1 MTWWQELPRGA
12 VPAPVEDTEADQ
24 LAVPRISFPV
34 PARLHPAADELEE
47 RTLAW
52 LRDFGIIHTDA
63 EEAYLRRST
72 LGRTYAWMIPEGET
86 ERVLVATQFCIWATV
101 QDDHYTEEL
110 GLEGKTTALA
120 SHLLAC
126 EAIAENPHAPPGGHR
141 PIELAYRDLFARIEQ
156 IATPQQVLRIRKGM
170 LHYSVGA
177 AADAAYT
184 AAGIVPSVT
193 EYRRIR
199 HLIAHLHHHF
209 VLTEVAQGFEMPPN
223 LLLDAQIRELT
234 DLAIQIIGLTN
245 DVLGCPR
252 DVQRRHI
259 ANLPMVLAHHHG
271 CSVQEGIDH
280 TAAEV
285 TRHTDNFVQLSTHL
299 RHRGIRVIDQY
310 IRGLEEQ
317 IAGHLAWLHETGRYE
332 IGL

>member
-1 MTWWQELPRGA
+1 MTWWQDQRLAASPPTEA
-12 VPAPVEDTEADQ
+12 TEADR
-24 LAVPRISFPV
+24 LVVPRISFPV

-52 LRDFGIIHTDA
+52 LRDFDIIRSDA
-63 EEAYLRRST
+63 DEAYLRHST

-101 QDDHYTEEL
+101 QDDRYTEEL
-110 GLEGKTTALA
+110 GLGRKTTALA

-126 EAIAENPHAPPGGHR
+126 ERIAENPHAPVSGP

-170 LHYSVGA
+170 LHYCVGA
-177 AADAAYT
+177 AADAAYA
-184 AAGIVPSVT
+184 AAGMVPPVA

-209 VLTEVAQGFEMPPN
+209 VLTEVAQGFEMPPD
-223 LLLDAQIRELT
+223 LLLDQQIRDLT
-234 DLAIQIIGLTN
+234 DLAIQTIGLTN

-252 DVQRRHI
+252 DVRRRHI
-259 ANLPMVLAHHHG
+259 ANLPMVLAHHDG
-271 CSVQEGIDH
+271 CSVQEGIDL

-285 TRHTDNFVQLSTHL
+285 ARHTESFVLLSTNL
-299 RHRGIRVIDQY
+299 RQRGIPVIDQY
-310 IRGLEEQ
+310 VRGLEEQ

>member
-1 MTWWQELPRGA
+1 MTWWQDQRPVAAPPPTGDTGA
-12 VPAPVEDTEADQ
+12 DRLV
-24 LAVPRISFPV
+24 VPRISFPV

-52 LRDFGIIHTDA
+52 LRDFDIISSDD
-63 EEAYLRRST
+63 EEAYLRHST
-72 LGRTYAWMIPEGET
+72 LGRTYAWMIPEGDT

-101 QDDHYTEEL
+101 QDDRYTEEL
-110 GLEGKTTALA
+110 GLGGRTTALA
-120 SHLLAC
+120 AHLLAC
-126 EAIAENPHAPPGGHR
+126 EHIAENPHGPAGGY
-141 PIELAYRDLFARIEQ
+141 PIERAYRDLFARIEQ

-177 AADAAYT
+177 AADAAYA
-184 AAGIVPSVT
+184 AAGIVPPVA

-209 VLTEVAQGFEMPPN
+209 VLTEMAQGFEMPTA
-223 LLLDAQIRELT
+223 LLLDPQVRDLT

-252 DVQRRHI
+252 DAQRRHI
-259 ANLPMVLAHHHG
+259 ANLPMVLAHHDG
-271 CSVQEGIDH
+271 CSVQEGIDL

-285 TRHTDNFVQLSTHL
+285 TRHTDNFVQVSTDL
-299 RHRGIRVIDQY
+299 RQRGIPVIDQY
-310 IRGLEEQ
+310 VRGLEEQ

>member
-1 MTWWQELPRGA
+1 MTWWQDQRPVSAPPPTADTGA
-12 VPAPVEDTEADQ
+12 ER
-24 LAVPRISFPV
+24 LRVPRISFPV

-52 LRDFGIIHTDA
+52 LRDFDIIRSDA
-63 EEAYLRRST
+63 DEAYLRRST

-86 ERVLVATQFCIWATV
+86 ERVLLATQFCIWATV
-101 QDDHYTEEL
+101 QDDRFTEEL
-110 GLEGKTTALA
+110 GLGGRITTLA
-120 SHLLAC
+120 AHLLAC
-126 EAIAENPHAPPGGHR
+126 EHIAENPHTPPSGH
-141 PIELAYRDLFARIEQ
+141 PIERAYRDLFARIEQ

-177 AADAAYT
+177 AADAAYA
-184 AAGIVPSVT
+184 AAGIVPPVA

-209 VLTEVAQGFEMPPN
+209 VLTEVAQGFEMPTA
-223 LLLDAQIRELT
+223 LLLDRQVRDLT
-234 DLAIQIIGLTN
+234 DRAIQIIGLTN
-245 DVLGCPR
+245 DVQGCPR
-252 DVQRRHI
+252 DAQRRHI

-271 CSVQEGIDH
+271 CSVQEGIDR
-280 TAAEV
+280 TAEEV
-285 TRHTDNFVQLSTHL
+285 AQHTDDFVQLSTDL
-299 RHRGIRVIDQY
+299 RQRGIPVIDHY
-310 IRGLEEQ
+310 IHGLQEQ

>member
-1 MTWWQELPRGA
+1 MTWWQGQ
-12 VPAPVEDTEADQ
+12 PAPPAPPPADDIDAAR
-24 LAVPRISFPV
+24 LVVPPISFPV
-34 PARLHPAADELEE
+34 PARLHPDANELEE

-52 LRDFGIIHTDA
+52 LRDFGVIGSDA
-63 EEAYLRRST
+63 EEAYLRHSK

-86 ERVLVATQFCIWATV
+86 ERVLTATRFCIWATV
-101 QDDHYTEEL
+101 QDDRYTEEL
-110 GLEGKTTALA
+110 GLGGRTTALA
-120 SHLLAC
+120 AHLLAC
-126 EAIAENPHAPPGGHR
+126 ESIAENPHAPVSGR

-177 AADAAYT
+177 AADAAYA
-184 AAGIVPSVT
+184 AAGVVPPVA

-209 VLTEVAQGFEMPPN
+209 VLTEVAQGFEMPTA
-223 LLLDAQIRELT
+223 LLLDHEVRDLT
-234 DLAIQIIGLTN
+234 DLAVQIIGLTN

-252 DVQRRHI
+252 DVRRRHI
-259 ANLPMVLAHHHG
+259 ANLPMVLAHHGG
-271 CSVQEGIDH
+271 CSVQEGIDL

-285 TRHTDNFVQLSTHL
+285 VRHTDDFVRLASLL
-299 RHRGIRVIDQY
+299 RQRRVPVLGRY
-310 IRGLEEQ
+310 VRGLEEQ

>member
-1 MTWWQELPRGA
+1 MTWWQSLRPGSLPRRWTT
-12 VPAPVEDTEADQ
+12 PRRTDWWCPVS
-24 LAVPRISFPV
+24 PSRS

-52 LRDFGIIHTDA
+52 LRGFGIIRSDA
-63 EEAYLRRST
+63 EEEYLRHST

-101 QDDHYTEEL
+101 QDDRYTEEL
-110 GLEGKTTALA
+110 GLGGRTTALA

-126 EAIAENPHAPPGGHR
+126 ESIAENPQAAVSGR
-141 PIELAYRDLFARIEQ
+141 PVELAYRDLFARIEQ

-177 AADAAYT
+177 AADAAYA
-184 AAGIVPSVT
+184 AAGIVPPVA

-209 VLTEVAQGFEMPPN
+209 VLTEVAQDFEMPTA
-223 LLLDAQIRELT
+223 LLLDEQVRDLT

-271 CSVQEGIDH
+271 CSVQEGIDL

-285 TRHTDNFVQLSTHL
+285 ARHTGNFAHLSVNL
-299 RHRGIRVIDQY
+299 RQRGIAVIDRY
-310 IRGLEEQ
+310 VHGLEEQ